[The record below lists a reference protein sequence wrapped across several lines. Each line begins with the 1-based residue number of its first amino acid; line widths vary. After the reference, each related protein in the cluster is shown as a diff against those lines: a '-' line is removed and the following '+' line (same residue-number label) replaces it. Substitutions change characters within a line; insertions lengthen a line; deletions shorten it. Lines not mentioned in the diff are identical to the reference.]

1 MKLDEIITAD
11 EKMKLARLI
20 FNNTFNQLANEM
32 PHMQR
37 PIAKPM
43 AAKPKPRA
51 TKRAPMASPPKPLPK
66 AKPLPQTPAQIKHQ
80 QNKNQ
85 QDYAQAVKKTF
96 NKDSGV
102 KMPKSLQPLSGNAIS
117 PIGGS
122 DPELNKKLN
131 QARKDYEFQNRDY
144 ESKPHFSR

>member
-32 PHMQR
+32 PYMQR

-43 AAKPKPRA
+43 AAKPKARA
-51 TKRAPMASPPKPLPK
+51 TKRAPMAPPPKPLPK

-102 KMPKSLQPLSGNAIS
+102 KMPKSLQPLPGNIIS
-117 PIGGS
+117 PIGMG
-122 DPELNKKLN
+122 DLELNKKLDT
-131 QARKDYEFQNRDY
+131 AGHPKDPQNRDY
-144 ESKPHFSR
+144 GSKPRFPE